1 VCTGERHRGC
11 GGVLPGGARESR
23 ARRAQGATRGG
34 GGWKK
39 KGSGRR
45 RERER
50 EREKERELTSGS
62 KSGDHCFPNLG
73 HHGGDREMGES
84 GSCAWE
90 N

>member
-1 VCTGERHRGC
+1 VH
-11 GGVLPGGARESR
+11 GGASPGLRGSAARGR
-23 ARRAQGATRGG
+23 AGEPCETRAGGHTGG

-62 KSGDHCFPNLG
+62 KSGDHRFPNLG